1 MADKKISCGGF
12 YIDDKTLSL
21 SDDNKLS
28 VKGGSSGGGDV
39 LVVSDTNGT
48 LDKTWQEMH
57 DAPVV
62 VIYEENGLRSFLF
75 ATIVSEI
82 NGYSCIFITLGGNG
96 LESVTYSAESAEEYP
111 RLPY

>member
-1 MADKKISCGGF
+1 MANKKISCGGF
-12 YIDDKTLSL
+12 YIDDETLSL

-28 VKGGSSGGGDV
+28 VKGGGSGGGDV

-62 VIYEENGLRSFLF
+62 VIYKENGMRSFLF
-75 ATIVSEI
+75 STIVSEI
-82 NGYSCIFITLGGNG
+82 TGYSCIFIMLGDDG
-96 LESVTYSAESAEEYP
+96 LVPTIYSAESADGYP
-111 RLPY
+111 HLHY